1 MSERWNTA
9 KLIDLAET
17 YTDAHEDD
25 EDYTDPNI
33 YWDDDYPEVAL
44 GVDMPDGRTITNDDY
59 RDEVLDAQ
67 WARADGAAVE
77 RSWNE

>member
-9 KLIDLAET
+9 KLVDLVET
-17 YTDAHEDD
+17 YADAHSNDD
-25 EDYTDPNI
+25 NYAEPTI
-33 YWDDDYPEVAL
+33 FFDDDWSEVAL
-44 GVDMPDGRTITNDDY
+44 YVDMPDGSTVTNDDY
-59 RDEVLDAQ
+59 REEVLDAQ